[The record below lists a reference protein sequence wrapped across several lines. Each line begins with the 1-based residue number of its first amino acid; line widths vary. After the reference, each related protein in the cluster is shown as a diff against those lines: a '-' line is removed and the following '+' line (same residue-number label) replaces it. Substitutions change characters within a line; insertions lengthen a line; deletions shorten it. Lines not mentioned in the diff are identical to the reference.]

1 MNNRCTEWKSFKNVS
16 KTKKKKKHMKRISFI
31 TQFKIELLLLF
42 ICCRKMFGKI
52 PAADVK
58 ANKINKK

>member
-1 MNNRCTEWKSFKNVS
+1 MFQKQ
-16 KTKKKKKHMKRISFI
+16 KKKKKHMKRISFI
-31 TQFKIELLLLF
+31 TQFKIEFLLLF